1 MTEAFFTLRRCQI
14 RINIVFFS
22 DWKTGGCSSV
32 VEARLLR
39 FWEPRNVKRGG
50 EIMWDDVLLID
61 VNATINAHRL
71 SKFWERLA
79 AG

>member
-1 MTEAFFTLRRCQI
+1 MANSR
-14 RINIVFFS
+14 VFFS

-61 VNATINAHRL
+61 VNLPGEITAVKSTVNEPPEDKNRVVATI
-71 SKFWERLA
+71 KMEK
-79 AG
+79 